1 MNEDPQAT
9 DLLDALL
16 TPPSVDGGCMSAGE
30 AGSVR
35 GHLERLLNSRQG
47 TLTHQP
53 DYGLP
58 ELSNVYLNVPHS
70 LERLALE
77 VKRSIQAHEPR
88 LGQVRIHCEVSGTS
102 DSVINMNIEGRLGSG
117 QRFVLASRFLR
128 DGRTV
133 IVG

>member
-1 MNEDPQAT
+1 VNGDQQAT

-16 TPPSVDGGCMSAGE
+16 TPPSMEGRREPARPGDSL
-30 AGSVR
+30 R

-58 ELSNVYLNVPHS
+58 DLSDVYLNVPHS
-70 LERLALE
+70 LERLAFE
-77 VKRSIQAHEPR
+77 VKRCIQAHEPR
-88 LGQVRIHCEVSGTS
+88 LRQVRIHCQLSGTS
-102 DSVINMNIEGRLGSG
+102 DSVIDMTIEGRIGAG
-117 QRFVLASRFLR
+117 ERFALATRFLR